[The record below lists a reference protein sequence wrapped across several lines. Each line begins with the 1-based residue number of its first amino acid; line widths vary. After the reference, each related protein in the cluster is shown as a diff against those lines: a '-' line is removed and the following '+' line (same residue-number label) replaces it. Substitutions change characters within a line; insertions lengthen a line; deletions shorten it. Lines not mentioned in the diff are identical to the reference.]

1 MAKIFYYNNNKTDLN
16 EDTKCIKF
24 VFGITNYEQR
34 LFNEDMDKYIEK
46 IMQDFKQINSDIY
59 FGIFC
64 GKNNLDFLSL
74 NLSINERATIEVLL
88 EKDKDIKIVENLI
101 EFIKY
106 YFGFEI
112 KTIH

>member
-1 MAKIFYYNNNKTDLN
+1 MKIQL
-16 EDTKCIKF
+16 
-24 VFGITNYEQR
+24 V
-34 LFNEDMDKYIEK
+34 
-46 IMQDFKQINSDIY
+46 
-59 FGIFC
+59 
-64 GKNNLDFLSL
+64 L